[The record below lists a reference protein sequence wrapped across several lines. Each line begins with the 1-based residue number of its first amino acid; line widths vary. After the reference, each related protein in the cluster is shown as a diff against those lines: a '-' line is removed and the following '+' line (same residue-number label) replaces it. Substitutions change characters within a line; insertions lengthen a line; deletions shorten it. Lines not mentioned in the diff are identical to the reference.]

1 LADLHPGDG
10 GAERLHKYWTVGEGR
25 AKWIASPQ
33 PWTTLYH
40 HLLKYLPPEE
50 AKRTAAQWFHEV
62 MGFWPG
68 SDLNRVTHGH
78 PPRGK
83 VVGPG

>member
-1 LADLHPGDG
+1 H
-10 GAERLHKYWTVGEGR
+10 HYWTKGPGL
-25 AKWIASPQ
+25 AKWVESPT

-40 HLLKYLPPEE
+40 HLLKYMAPGK
-50 AKRTAAQWFHEV
+50 AKRVTSAWFTEV
-62 MGFWPG
+62 MGFSSG
-68 SDLNRVTHGH
+68 SDLNRVTHGK